1 MNLRSATVLLGAA
14 IVPLLLLTACGSN
27 SGSPS
32 PSEKSECAPLQRSN
46 SPGFVPALTAYL
58 EQGCYKSWQHDEN
71 IRSSQM
77 THPYVQ
83 VYYSPNLWTWLTN
96 GDRSARIV
104 DGSMMVKEQY
114 PALNSPESA
123 LVDWTIMIK
132 DSSVWDTW
140 YWADIGAN
148 PAPPVRVTN
157 GCDEPTPV
165 YTGYGLYCL
174 NCHASAADEQG
185 TYATTLHVAGLGTST
200 TLQDL
205 ALRPTNNDSSASE
218 FNPLDY
224 MHHANYRSMKEASGS
239 TRNPLTAPQCS
250 TVFPQQQAPR
260 KSYCMV
266 SEAFDHVVP
275 YGRPAGPQQFLTS
288 DQCAGCHDATGTIS
302 GLVGSDGQ
310 VRDDLPTMLFPNA
323 LQKCDPGSQPPTNCK
338 VNVSPNG
345 EWRYSMMGLSGR
357 DPIFLAQLETERT
370 IHPQLNGQQNA
381 ADFIDDT
388 CLRCHGVMGERQY
401 KIDTNGGLL
410 THTDL
415 SDPDSR
421 YGALARDGVSCLSC
435 HHIAADG
442 LGTEGTY
449 TGQFKVGPATELY
462 GPYSQVATLPMQN
475 AIGVNPQFASQ
486 IQSSLLCSSCH
497 TIFLPVY
504 DKNGNQASDGQG
516 NPKVSHEQTTFLE
529 WANSNF
535 ADNGTTPQSCQDCH
549 MPQQYKSQPLAFNI
563 ANIEDNTFP
572 PELFRAPDDQI
583 QLTKRT
589 TFARHTLLGI
599 NLFALEMFGEFRSE
613 LGLYASNPLLPG
625 FAAPDTYSSQYT
637 AINSSLQVA
646 SSSAT
651 VKVLSLQNTGTT
663 LQADVQVVNL
673 AGHSFPSGVGFRRA
687 FLEFRVLD
695 GSGNTLWVS
704 GQTSN
709 DGVILDNSGTPLV
722 TEFFSP
728 NQQTYQPHYNQANP
742 ITRDDQVQ
750 IYEELALNP
759 EGQLTTSF
767 LALDQIVKNNRL
779 LPQGWSANGPSAEFT
794 QPEGVNGDPNYSDG
808 SGSSVVRY
816 AIPLS
821 SQLTNAA
828 SVVATLYYQS
838 IPPYYLRQRGDSAS
852 GRDTDRLKNMVCY
865 LNVNGNNSPIPNWR
879 LPIAKASAAISA
891 GSSPIRKLDR

>member
-1 MNLRSATVLLGAA
+1 MV
-14 IVPLLLLTACGSN
+14 
-27 SGSPS
+27 
-32 PSEKSECAPLQRSN
+32 
-46 SPGFVPALTAYL
+46 
-58 EQGCYKSWQHDEN
+58 
-71 IRSSQM
+71 
-77 THPYVQ
+77 HPYVQ
-83 VYYSPNLWTWLTN
+83 VYYSPNLWSWLTN
-96 GDRSARIV
+96 GDRSARII
-104 DGSMMVKEQY
+104 DGSLMVKEQY
-114 PALNSPESA
+114 PALNSSESQ

-140 YWADIGAN
+140 YWADIGAS
-148 PAPPVRVTN
+148 PAPPVKVTN
-157 GCDEPTPV
+157 GCAEPTPV

-174 NCHASAADEQG
+174 NCHASAADGQG
-185 TYATTLHVAGLGTST
+185 TYATTMHVAGLGTSP
-200 TLQDL
+200 TLQEL
-205 ALRPTNNDSSASE
+205 AIRPTNNDSSASE
-218 FNPLDY
+218 FNPLEY
-224 MHHANYRSMKEASGS
+224 MHHANYVSMKEASGS
-239 TRNPLTAPQCS
+239 TRNPLTTPQCS

-266 SEAFDHVVP
+266 SETFDHVVP

-302 GLVGSDGQ
+302 GTGRNDI
-310 VRDDLPTMLFPNA
+310 PAMLYPNA
-323 LQKCDPGSQPPTNCK
+323 LQTCDPGSQPPTNCK

-370 IHPQLNGQQNA
+370 IHSQLNGQPNA

-410 THTDL
+410 THADL
-415 SDPDSR
+415 SDPYSR

-442 LGTEGTY
+442 LGTEETY

-462 GPYSQVATLPMQN
+462 GPYAQVATLPMQN
-475 AIGVNPQFASQ
+475 AIGVNPQFANQ
-486 IQSSLLCSSCH
+486 VQSSLLCSSCH

-504 DKNGNQASDGQG
+504 DKDGNQQSDEHGA
-516 NPKVSHEQTTFLE
+516 PKISHEQTTFLE
-529 WANSNF
+529 WVNSNF

-549 MPQQYKSQPLAFNI
+549 MPQQYKGQPLAFNI

-589 TFARHTLLGI
+589 SFARHTLLGI

-637 AINSSLQVA
+637 AINSGLEVA
-646 SSSAT
+646 STSAT
-651 VKVLSLQNTGTT
+651 VNIVSLQNTGTT

-709 DGVILDNSGTPLV
+709 DGVIRDNGGNPLV
-722 TEFFSP
+722 TEFFAP
-728 NQQTYQPHYNQANP
+728 NQQVYQPHYNRANP

-794 QPEGVNGDPNYSDG
+794 KPEGVNSDPNYSDG
-808 SGSSVVRY
+808 SGSSIVRY

-821 SQLTNAA
+821 SQLANAA

-838 IPPYYLRQRGDSAS
+838 IPPYYLRQRGESAS
-852 GRDTDRLKNMVCY
+852 GNDTDRLKNMVCY

-879 LPIAKASAAISA
+879 LPIAKASATIS
-891 GSSPIRKLDR
+891 GGNTPLK

>member
-1 MNLRSATVLLGAA
+1 MSE
-14 IVPLLLLTACGSN
+14 LTEFLSD
-27 SGSPS
+27 
-32 PSEKSECAPLQRSN
+32 
-46 SPGFVPALTAYL
+46 
-58 EQGCYKSWQHDEN
+58 GCYKSWQHDAN

-77 THPYVQ
+77 VHPYVQ

-96 GDRSARIV
+96 GDRSQRII

-114 PALNSPESA
+114 PALDSTESA

-140 YWADIGAN
+140 YWGDIGVQ
-148 PAPPVRVTN
+148 PAPPVKTTN
-157 GCDEPTPV
+157 GCAEPTPV

-174 NCHASAADEQG
+174 NCHASAADGQG
-185 TYATTLHVAGLGTST
+185 TFATTMHVAGLGTSP
-200 TLQDL
+200 TLQEL
-205 ALRPTNNDSSASE
+205 AIEPTNHDPSASE
-218 FNPLDY
+218 FNPLEF
-224 MHHANYRSMKEASGS
+224 MHHANYVSMKEASGS
-239 TRNPLTAPQCS
+239 TRNPLTTPQCS
-250 TVFPQQQAPR
+250 NVFPQQQAPR

-302 GLVGSDGQ
+302 GTGRNDI
-310 VRDDLPTMLFPNA
+310 PAMLYPNA
-323 LQKCDPGSQPPTNCK
+323 LQTCDPGSNSPTNCK

-370 IHPQLNGQQNA
+370 IHPQLSGQKNA

-410 THTDL
+410 THADL
-415 SDPDSR
+415 SDPNSR
-421 YGALARDGVSCLSC
+421 YGALARDGVSCLGC

-442 LGTEGTY
+442 LGTEETY

-462 GPYSQVATLPMQN
+462 GPYAQVATLPMQN

-486 IQSSLLCSSCH
+486 VQSSLLCSSCH

-504 DKNGNQASDGQG
+504 DQNGNQPSDEHGA
-516 NPKVSHEQTTFLE
+516 PKISHEQTTFLE

-535 ADNGTTPQSCQDCH
+535 ADNGPTPQSCQDCH
-549 MPQQYKSQPLAFNI
+549 MPQQYKGQPLAFNI

-572 PELFRAPDDQI
+572 PEEFRAPDDQI

-589 TFARHTLLGI
+589 AFARHTLLGI
-599 NLFALEMFGEFRSE
+599 NLFGLEMFGEYRSE
-613 LGLYASNPLLPG
+613 LGLYQSDPFLPG
-625 FAAPDTYSSQYT
+625 FALNDTFASQYT
-637 AINSSLQVA
+637 AINAGLEVA
-646 SSSAT
+646 SSTAT
-651 VKVLSLQNTGTT
+651 VNIVSLQNTGSA
-663 LQADVQVVNL
+663 LQADVKVVNL

-695 GSGNTLWVS
+695 AAGNTLWVS

-709 DGVILDNSGTPLV
+709 DGVILDNSGNPLV
-722 TEFFSP
+722 TEFFAP
-728 NQQTYQPHYNQANP
+728 NQQVYQPHYNQANP

-750 IYEELALNP
+750 IYEELALSP

-779 LPQGWSANGPSAEFT
+779 LPQGWSATGPSADMT
-794 QPEGVNGDPNYSDG
+794 KPVGVNNDPNYSDG

-821 SQLTNAA
+821 SQLANAA
-828 SVVATLYYQS
+828 SIVATLYYQS
-838 IPPYYLRQRGDSAS
+838 IPPYYLRQRGESAS
-852 GRDTDRLKNMVCY
+852 GNDTDRLKNMVCY

-879 LPIAKASAAISA
+879 LQIAKASAAISG
-891 GSSPIRKLDR
+891 GSSPVPKSNR

>member
-1 MNLRSATVLLGAA
+1 MNSRSATALLGA
-14 IVPLLLLTACGSN
+14 VVSLVLLTACGSGSGN
-27 SGSPS
+27 S
-32 PSEKSECAPLQRSN
+32 SEKSACAPLQRS
-46 SPGFVPALTAYL
+46 SASGFLPELTRFV
-58 EQGCYKSWQHDEN
+58 EEGCYKSWRHDATV
-71 IRSSQM
+71 RSSQM
-77 THPYVQ
+77 VHPYVQ
-83 VYYSPNLWTWLTN
+83 VYYSPSIWSWLTN
-96 GDRSARIV
+96 GDRSARII

-114 PALNSPESA
+114 PALDSTESE
-123 LVDWTIMIK
+123 LTDWTIMIK

-140 YWADIGAN
+140 YWADIGVN
-148 PAPPVRVTN
+148 PAPPVQVTN
-157 GCDEPTPV
+157 GCAEPTPV

-174 NCHASAADEQG
+174 NCHASAADGQG
-185 TYATTLHVAGLGTST
+185 TYATTSHVAGMGTST
-200 TLQDL
+200 TQDF
-205 ALRPTNNDSSASE
+205 AIRPTNNSSSASE
-218 FNPLDY
+218 FNPLEY
-224 MHHANYRSMKEASGS
+224 MHHANYASLKEQSGS
-239 TRNPLTAPQCS
+239 TRNPLTSPQCS
-250 TVFPQQQAPR
+250 MIFPQQKAPR
-260 KSYCMV
+260 QSYCMV

-302 GLVGSDGQ
+302 GTG
-310 VRDDLPTMLFPNA
+310 RDDIPAMLFPNA

-370 IHPQLNGQQNA
+370 IHPQLNGQPSA

-410 THTDL
+410 THANL
-415 SDPDSR
+415 SDPNSR
-421 YGALARDGVSCLSC
+421 YGALARDGVSCDGC
-435 HHIAADG
+435 HHISADG
-442 LGTEGTY
+442 LGTEKTY

-462 GPYSQVATLPMQN
+462 GPYAQVAALPMRN

-486 IQSSLLCSSCH
+486 VQSSLLCSSCH
-497 TIFLPVY
+497 TIVLPVY
-504 DKNGNQASDGQG
+504 DKNGNQPFENGS
-516 NPKVSHEQTTFLE
+516 PKVSHEQTTFLE
-529 WANSNF
+529 WVNSNF
-535 ADNGTTPQSCQDCH
+535 ADNGSTPQSCQDCH
-549 MPQQYKSQPLAFNI
+549 MPQQYKGQPLAFNI

-599 NLFALEMFGEFRSE
+599 NLFALEMFGEYRSE

-625 FAAPDTYSSQYT
+625 FAATDTYSSQYT
-637 AINSSLQVA
+637 AINSGLEVA
-646 SSSAT
+646 TATAT
-651 VKVLSLQNTGTT
+651 VNILSLQNTGSA
-663 LQADVQVVNL
+663 LQADVKVVNL

-695 GSGNTLWVS
+695 ALGNTLWVS

-709 DGVILDNSGTPLV
+709 EGVILDNSGNPLV
-722 TEFFSP
+722 TEFFAP
-728 NQQTYQPHYNQANP
+728 NQQVYQPHYNQANP

-779 LPQGWSANGPSAEFT
+779 LPQGWSATGPSAEFT

-821 SQLTNAA
+821 SQLANAA

-838 IPPYYLRQRGDSAS
+838 IPPYYLRQRGESAS
-852 GRDTDRLKNMVCY
+852 GSDTDRLKNMVCY
-865 LNVNGNNSPIPNWR
+865 LNVNGTNSPIPNWR
-879 LPIAKASAAISA
+879 LQIARASAAIPS
-891 GSSPIRKLDR
+891 GNSPTPKPDR